1 MSETALNVKEEA
13 SGVREL
19 GGQVTIPGF
28 LPLLH
33 KELPG
38 GKKYSCEGRSTA
50 LSAGNERPRVAARPA
65 GKSPAGSGREG
76 LRGGRREGLPRA
88 LGVREAGRGRW
99 PRL

>member
-38 GKKYSCEGRSTA
+38 GKKYSCEGRRASVSRTVLAVATLSQALVSYLFNETA
-50 LSAGNERPRVAARPA
+50 SC
-65 GKSPAGSGREG
+65 
-76 LRGGRREGLPRA
+76 
-88 LGVREAGRGRW
+88 LGQLIKK
-99 PRL
+99 PMQ